1 MMIKDLIMAEILANR
16 ALKERRRMM
25 MEISELE
32 RQLDTEQEKDREERN
47 EAIEA
52 SLQTQVTALIAAMP
66 TLTTEHEKHAI
77 RADKKLEHLKAT
89 RSARFRQIEESRKN
103 FFELVKELDTRH
115 SRERDGRWM
124 ELMRQGGD
132 KVVESWGEF
141 HEYADNTVDR
151 PLLTPE
157 TVVKGEEE

>member
-1 MMIKDLIMAEILANR
+1 LRTQA
-16 ALKERRRMM
+16 
-25 MEISELE
+25 S
-32 RQLDTEQEKDREERN
+32 
-47 EAIEA
+47 AIT
-52 SLQTQVTALIAAMP
+52 S
-66 TLTTEHEKHAI
+66 TLPNTTLEHEKHAL

-132 KVVESWGEF
+132 KVVENWGEF
-141 HEYADNTVDR
+141 YEYADNTVDR

-157 TVVKGEEE
+157 TVTKEEEDVDKSA